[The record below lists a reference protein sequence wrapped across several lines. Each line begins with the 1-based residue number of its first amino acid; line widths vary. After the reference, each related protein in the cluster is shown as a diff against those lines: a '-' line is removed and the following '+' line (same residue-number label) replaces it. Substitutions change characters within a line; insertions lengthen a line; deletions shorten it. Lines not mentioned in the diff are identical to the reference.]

1 MSHEVIK
8 LNVFGR
14 LRAESLASVSG
25 NIHTASHPVTM
36 VISAMMMLVENES
49 G

>member
-1 MSHEVIK
+1 MNHEVIK

-14 LRAESLASVSG
+14 LRAGSLASVSG
-25 NIHTASHPVTM
+25 YIHTASYSVTI